1 LPSAEVAETLL
12 RTLAEV
18 APLASTNPKVGQDA
32 PLPDF
37 LVVTMRHDYGTLYW
51 SMGDAMPTGR
61 KKSIQ
66 EVAISEFK
74 AKCLSLLDEVSKT
87 KTPLRVTRRGKAIAD
102 VIPASSEAEGRSWIG
117 SMSDS
122 IEIVGD
128 IVSPVIDTET
138 IEALRN

>member
-1 LPSAEVAETLL
+1 MTMVYCI
-12 RTLAEV
+12 
-18 APLASTNPKVGQDA
+18 GQGG
-32 PLPDF
+32 
-37 LVVTMRHDYGTLYW
+37 R
-51 SMGDAMPTGR
+51 AMSDKR

-74 AKCLSLLDEVSKT
+74 AKCLSLLQEVSKT

-102 VIPASSEAEGRSWIG
+102 VIPVSSETEGRSWIG
-117 SMSDS
+117 SMSDR

-138 IEALRN
+138 IQALKS